1 MARLHRP
8 YPRATHAAPA
18 GNRVL
23 YSIWGELRDA
33 LTIVTTVVLMVAAEV
48 FNDYRASR
56 TIAGLSKIAERAAS
70 MAIRGRMP
78 KG

>member
-1 MARLHRP
+1 
-8 YPRATHAAPA
+8 
-18 GNRVL
+18 
-23 YSIWGELRDA
+23 
-33 LTIVTTVVLMVAAEV
+33 MVAAEV